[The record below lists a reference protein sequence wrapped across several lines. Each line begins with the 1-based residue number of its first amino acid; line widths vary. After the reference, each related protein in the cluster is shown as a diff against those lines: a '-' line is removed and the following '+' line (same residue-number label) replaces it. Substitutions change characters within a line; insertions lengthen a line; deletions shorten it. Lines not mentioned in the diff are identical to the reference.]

1 MTSKKSAGKSQV
13 DKHERKNVTMS
24 LPGRPGSNVMPAS
37 QALNFVAQLAQDGKW
52 PVVIVLCQ
60 QLLAQIPQLTRAGH
74 FLFKG
79 LNEAG
84 DYSGLL
90 AATEQHLINKP
101 RDVISLLFHASA
113 LRMLG
118 QHDKALQTIEKVLRL
133 EPANINAL
141 NQQGV
146 ILKEI
151 GKMPEALASFDRCI
165 RLSPLDGHAYWNR
178 SDLLHDI
185 KSKDLDDM
193 EAVLN
198 KPTVSAHNKA
208 RIHYALARG
217 YEFNGDTAKQFLHI
231 ERGAALKRSL
241 LEYNH
246 AEEIQETRNIPQ
258 HFTPALLKQT
268 PLPRDA
274 DSAKPIFICGLPRS
288 GTTLVEQIISTH
300 SMVTA
305 GDELVALQRATAAVL
320 RQKRIDKPFPL
331 WANELQPSDWKAI
344 GDNYQTL
351 TKELHVTPF
360 FTDKNLQNYK
370 ALGLIHLASP
380 EAKII
385 FCRRKPMDNLW
396 GCYRQY
402 FADGLR
408 FTYDQEELADTY
420 HAAAELYR
428 YWQQVLADKIFFLE
442 YETLINDYEATVK
455 ALLNFLDLP
464 WEENC
469 LHFYNNPRAV
479 RTTSATQVRSPINSN
494 RIDQW
499 KRFEPQLQTMYK
511 RLHEL
516 GEVE

>member
-1 MTSKKSAGKSQV
+1 MASKKGPSKSSV
-13 DKHERKNVTMS
+13 DKHERKDVTIS
-24 LPGRPGSNVMPAS
+24 LPGRSGSNKMPAS
-37 QALNFVAQLAQDGKW
+37 QALNFAAQLGKDGKW
-52 PVVIVLCQ
+52 PVVIVLCR
-60 QLLAQIPQLTRAGH
+60 QLLMQIPQLTRAWH
-74 FLFKG
+74 LLFKG
-79 LNEAG
+79 LVEAG

-90 AATEQHLINKP
+90 AATSQHLSSKP
-101 RDVISLLFHASA
+101 RDISTLLFQTTA
-113 LRMLG
+113 LRLLG
-118 QHDKALQTIEKVLRL
+118 QHANALQSVEKVLRL
-133 EPANINAL
+133 APANISAL
-141 NQQGV
+141 NQRGV

-151 GKMPEALASFDRCI
+151 GKMPEALDSFDRCV
-165 RLSPLDGHAYWNR
+165 RLSPLDGYAYWNR

-185 KSKDLDDM
+185 GTEELERM
-193 EAVLN
+193 EAVLGN
-198 KPTVSAHNKA
+198 PAVSAHNKA

-217 YEFNGDTAKQFLHI
+217 YEFHGDIQKQFSHI
-231 ERGAALKRSL
+231 EKGATLKRSL

-246 AEEIQETRNIPQ
+246 TDEIQQTRDIPN
-258 HFTPALLKQT
+258 HFTPALLNQT
-268 PLPRDA
+268 PLPSDA
-274 DSAKPIFICGLPRS
+274 KNAHPIFICGLPRS

-305 GDELVALQRATAAVL
+305 GDELVALQRAASTVL

-331 WANELQPSDWKAI
+331 WANDLNPSDWKAI
-344 GDNYQTL
+344 GDNYQSL
-351 TKELHVTPF
+351 TSDLHVTKF

-370 ALGLIHLASP
+370 ALGLIHLARP

-428 YWQQVLADKIFFLE
+428 YWQTVLPNKVFFLE
-442 YETLINDYEATVK
+442 YETLINDYETTVK
-455 ALLNFLDLP
+455 ALLNFLNLP

-469 LHFYNNPRAV
+469 LHFHNNPRPV
-479 RTTSATQVRSPINSN
+479 RTTSATQVRSPINTS

-499 KRFEPQLQTMYK
+499 RKFERQLQPMYL
-511 RLHEL
+511 RLRKH